1 MLVCGQTCVTYES
14 DVSSHLQAP
23 FVLCRVFAKPRF
35 GNTVFENLDDPIA
48 TRAVSVGSFEFHSG
62 ILPDL
67 RNDPVR
73 SRLTTGQVTVS
84 CRRRVHI

>member
-1 MLVCGQTCVTYES
+1 MNALES
-14 DVSSHLQAP
+14 DEEFMSVVSADAFDGNYTSCFRPSMVTILVRVKAP

-35 GNTVFENLDDPIA
+35 GNTLDDPIA

-67 RNDPVR
+67 RND
-73 SRLTTGQVTVS
+73 
-84 CRRRVHI
+84 